1 MKEARSL
8 NEFKQVR
15 MRILDAALSI
25 IIKEGFAAL
34 TMRKLASLIGMTAP
48 NIYNYFSSKD
58 ELYISIVIRGFEMLH
73 NNLKAAYQS
82 NTDPLPRA
90 LSLINAYMKFGIENS
105 AHYEIMFSRGTPKY
119 NDYVGTPYEKLSE
132 VEYRISMEIAQ
143 LAMKTVSELM
153 GGDVSLDD
161 DGVVQNVIRV
171 WSTLHG
177 MISLFNS
184 QIVGYVARD
193 AKGVYEK
200 IIDDLVTSI
209 VRT

>member
-8 NEFKQVR
+8 DELEQVR

-25 IIKEGFAAL
+25 IIKEGFDAL
-34 TMRKLASLIGMTAP
+34 TMRKLASRIGMTAP

-82 NTDPLPRA
+82 YEDPLSRA
-90 LSLINAYMKFGIENS
+90 LSLTNAYMNFGIENS
-105 AHYEIMFSRGTPKY
+105 AHYEIMFSRATPKY
-119 NDYVGTPYEKLSE
+119 NDYVGTPYEKLSAM
-132 VEYRISMEIAQ
+132 EYRISMEIAQ
-143 LAMKTVSELM
+143 LAMKAVSELM
-153 GGDVSLDD
+153 GGDVSPEE

-177 MISLFNS
+177 MVSLFNS
-184 QIVGYVARD
+184 QIIGYVARD
-193 AKGVYEK
+193 AKSVYEK
-200 IIDDLVTSI
+200 IIDNLVKSI
-209 VRT
+209 VIT